1 MPPKKSKSKS
11 KSRSRKPA
19 KHTRFPRLL
28 AAALVVVLVVGIVAV
43 KYFQSPGGRARL
55 LDAGFDGYYAQIQA
69 DIGDGL
75 RDALG
80 EFDLRGKIDEK
91 AINARIHGKTVRLLQ
106 WRIAC
111 DPSHTYVLIN
121 VALSKAVR
129 NDGGTV
135 RRSEETDDGNTLLF
149 TVGTR
154 KYDTHRLTFTR
165 AAPSVVASPPLPKLA
180 LVIDDLG
187 YSRNGVVKDILS
199 MDLPLTIS
207 VLPSLPYSTFAL
219 ERAQKEGKCTILHLP
234 MEPDEEQGSDLPMVT
249 TEMETRDIQR
259 LVERYIQSMPGIEGV
274 NNHQGSRATAD
285 RRVVDAVMEVIKAY
299 DLYFLDSLTSSK
311 SIAYNAAKDM
321 GIASARNDGF
331 LDADTEDPEV
341 VERRIRQLVATA
353 KERGTAIGIG
363 HPRPWTLEA
372 LENTKVFLKNADVE
386 LVFLSDIVN

>member
-1 MPPKKSKSKS
+1 
-11 KSRSRKPA
+11 
-19 KHTRFPRLL
+19 RLL
-28 AAALVVVLVVGIVAV
+28 L
-43 KYFQSPGGRARL
+43 
-55 LDAGFDGYYAQIQA
+55 
-69 DIGDGL
+69 
-75 RDALG
+75 
-80 EFDLRGKIDEK
+80 
-91 AINARIHGKTVRLLQ
+91 

-165 AAPSVVASPPLPKLA
+165 AAPSVVTRPPLPKLA

-199 MDLPLTIS
+199 IDLPLTIS

-285 RRVVDAVMEVIKAY
+285 RRVVDAVMDVIKAY

-321 GIASARNDGF
+321 GIASARNNGF